1 MLTDDLFQKILID
14 PALDGDA
21 DCLRVVSGFASAG
34 LATHHIQELIRND
47 VTARIELI
55 VGMTPA
61 QGLDEAHHLGF
72 KRLSTK
78 YCSQPVCFE
87 CRYVHT
93 MPPVHSKIYCWLKND
108 VPEFGFIGS
117 SNYSIHGFL
126 RNQRETM
133 DTSNAVALNGY
144 FDKLKSE
151 SILCK
156 DRSVTNTI
164 NIHNSSDM
172 NYEKV
177 QDFNID
183 NPESPPV
190 HVSLLI
196 DNDSRTPRKSGI
208 NWGQRDGR
216 DRNQAYLS
224 IRKDIQDMGFFPSTG
239 QKFWVVADDGWEAEM
254 VRAQQN
260 GKAIETTRSNALLG
274 RYLRKRIGVAS
285 GEYVERRHLVAYG
298 RTDVEFSKITEKM
311 YYMDFSVT

>member
-1 MLTDDLFQKILID
+1 MLTDNLFQKILIE
-14 PALDGDA
+14 PALDGGA
-21 DCLRVVSGFASAG
+21 DCLRVVSGFASTG
-34 LATHHIQELIRND
+34 LASHHIQELIRND

-78 YCSQPVCFE
+78 YRSQPVSFE

-108 VPEFGFIGS
+108 IPESGFIGS

-156 DRSVTNTI
+156 DRNVTDTI
-164 NIHNSSDM
+164 NIHNSSNM

-177 QDFNID
+177 QHFNIED
-183 NPESPPV
+183 PESPPV
-190 HVSLLI
+190 RVSLLI
-196 DNDSRTPRKSGI
+196 NRGSRTPPKSGI
-208 NWGQRDGR
+208 NWGQRGNR

-224 IRKDIQDMGFFPSTG
+224 IRKNIQDMRFFPATR

-260 GKAIETTRSNALLG
+260 GKAIETTRDNSLLG
-274 RYLRKRIGVAS
+274 RYLRKRIGVPS
-285 GEYVERRHLVAYG
+285 GAYVERKHLEAYG
-298 RTDVEFSKITEKM
+298 RTDVEFSKITENI